1 MTDLSEVCGELATWL
16 PHGAALVASQ
26 DTQPTSGRTQPAS
39 RPPWNPQA
47 AAAVYDA
54 LETIRRTHQELAENV
69 AERPVQRKAIR
80 FTGTSLA
87 AIPRLAEAA
96 DQQLIRLLCRQLARH
111 VTALR
116 QLPAIG
122 KDEPSRLVN
131 GATCP
136 YCGFEM
142 LAMRGDKVACVRG
155 FNDLCVDKN
164 GQPPQGVMSEGAASR
179 LPLIAWADGTIQH
192 PQETAQP

>member
-1 MTDLSEVCGELATWL
+1 MSDLSDVCADLATWL

-26 DTQPTSGRTQPAS
+26 DTQPTTGRTQPAS
-39 RPPWNPQA
+39 RPPWNPAA

-80 FTGTSLA
+80 FTGQSLT
-87 AIPRLAEAA
+87 AIQRLAEAA
-96 DQQLIRLLCRQLARH
+96 DQQQIKTITNRLARH
-111 VTALR
+111 VTAIR

-122 KDEPSRLVN
+122 KDEPWTPVQ

-136 YCGFEM
+136 YCQRDM
-142 LAMRGDKVACVRG
+142 LRAKMRKGEVTCLAYGAC
-155 FNDLCVDKN
+155 FDKN
-164 GQPPQGVMSEGAASR
+164 GEHPKGFMSLGEASGK
-179 LPLIAWADGTIQH
+179 PLIAWADGTIQH
-192 PQETAQP
+192 PQEAS